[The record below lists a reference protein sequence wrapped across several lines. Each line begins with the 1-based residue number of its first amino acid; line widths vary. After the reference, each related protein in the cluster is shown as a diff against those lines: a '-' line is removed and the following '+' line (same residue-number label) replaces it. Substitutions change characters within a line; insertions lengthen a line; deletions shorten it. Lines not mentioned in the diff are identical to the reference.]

1 MKVKL
6 SNPQLNKLKSG
17 INNGTEVMLNLS
29 SNAIGYSNDKT
40 NFPYK
45 LLLTNTQV
53 SRLFKAFAN
62 LSANIK
68 LPKNQL
74 SRMVGLGGFLG
85 RLLGPLLKTGLSLM
99 KIVLKP
105 LAKSA
110 LVLLTLTAAAS
121 ATNATIQK

>member
-1 MKVKL
+1 M
-6 SNPQLNKLKSG
+6 
-17 INNGTEVMLNLS
+17 EVMLNLS

-40 NFPYK
+40 NFPHK

-62 LSANIK
+62 SSANIK